1 MPPKQGAYPHP
12 QRFRK
17 EHVVSLTGAKP
28 QTMRSPCCRA
38 SHWLKLSVSVGVSV
52 CVWGVLGSNPHVD
65 RGCTAETTA
74 DRCFL
79 QQRSRCFTHT
89 HTHTHRDM
97 IVHVLTCTFFL
108 WHTHIICV
116 LRTVNFY
123 SRALL
128 VLGCLV
134 FQGAETPFLVFSCQN
149 ENVTLDGFCYNLLL
163 FASWKHKPD
172 MSYLSL
178 SLDFEKHRTPRNYL
192 QYVCIHLIITLLVAI
207 FWSPPTP
214 EDNICF

>member
-1 MPPKQGAYPHP
+1 MSTGAAP
-12 QRFRK
+12 RRRL
-17 EHVVSLTGAKP
+17 LTGA
-28 QTMRSPCCRA
+28 SCSNAAGA
-38 SHWLKLSVSVGVSV
+38 SHT
-52 CVWGVLGSNPHVD
+52 
-65 RGCTAETTA
+65 R
-74 DRCFL
+74 
-79 QQRSRCFTHT
+79 
-89 HTHTHRDM
+89 THTHRDM
-97 IVHVLTCTFFL
+97 IVHVLTCSTFFL

-192 QYVCIHLIITLLVAI
+192 QYVCIHLIIILLVAI